1 MEFEFATKVRS
12 SFGKGKRLPIG
23 RFFIF
28 SLKLKILDRELFEY
42 LQTYLTDRRKQLFK
56 AVLAKR
62 TRHFTVVTED
72 VYQLHNTS
80 AVMRTCDVFGIQDL
94 HVVEEKFG
102 KRIDKEIAMGAQK
115 WVSLHRND
123 TISGCMDDLQ
133 ANGYQIIATTPHNDS
148 MFLHDFDVS
157 RKSAFFFGREN
168 DGLSDTV
175 LHRADGFL
183 KIPMYGFTE
192 SLNIS
197 VSAAII
203 LQHVVTKL
211 KQTDIPWQLSEEEK
225 LELEMEWTQ
234 KTIKSANEI
243 TEHFYAKKKS

>member
-1 MEFEFATKVRS
+1 MDSA
-12 SFGKGKRLPIG
+12 L
-23 RFFIF
+23 
-28 SLKLKILDRELFEY
+28 LNH
-42 LQTYLTDRRKQLFK
+42 LQTFLTEHRNNRFQK
-56 AVLAKR
+56 VLSER

-94 HVVEEKFG
+94 HVVEEKVS

-115 WVSLHRND
+115 WVDFKRYSSIKDCITNLKN
-123 TISGCMDDLQ
+123 S
-133 ANGYQIIATTPHNDS
+133 GYQIIATTPHDNS
-148 MFLHDFDVS
+148 TMLHEFDVS
-157 RKSAFFFGREN
+157 KKSAFFFGKES

-175 LHRADGFL
+175 MNAADGFL

-203 LQHVVTKL
+203 LQSVVSKL
-211 KQTDIPWQLSEEEK
+211 KQSNVRWQLSEEEK
-225 LELEMEWTQ
+225 FEIEMKWL
-234 KTIKSANEI
+234 KRTIKASEEI
-243 TEHFYAKKKS
+243 IERFETENSKKQAPNSK